1 MPGRLVRLG
10 TTCDGERYATYESS
24 QAMVY
29 LEVSAS
35 KHALV
40 EDQSLRNKIGLRE
53 LYVRVAVIWL
63 ELFLICGVA

>member
-1 MPGRLVRLG
+1 
-10 TTCDGERYATYESS
+10 
-24 QAMVY
+24 MVY

-63 ELFLICGVA
+63 ELFLICGVAWEWDL